1 MSGSTEEATI
11 NPDGSTSFTEDATDA
26 GFDKEGEESG
36 AEGAED
42 AAAET
47 VRKGTDPA
55 IYLALAF
62 IGAIIIYYFYY
73 TRNKKKQSEQESF
86 FFEMDGD
93 KFNIKLPAAV
103 DEYYDVKEKVEK
115 AGWEPGKKM
124 GAPDDAA
131 SAPGRA
137 LAQAL
142 MKRSI
147 ADIPL
152 VTHIQKESPGMNKLY
167 AQSMCSVKQWK
178 SYQAA
183 ESLISGEVEEVRAEA
198 DDIEPGWSQTIWR
211 QAMQYHNM
219 LKERHEKERKQRED
233 AAKNVVKQ
241 KQIQEEE
248 KKKPKLTPEEETRQ
262 RELAAEK
269 AADELIKSE
278 EREKEGKKAFAN
290 GGMKKGFLT
299 SKKK

>member
-93 KFNIKLPAAV
+93 KVGLWWFCN
-103 DEYYDVKEKVEK
+103 
-115 AGWEPGKKM
+115 
-124 GAPDDAA
+124 
-131 SAPGRA
+131 
-137 LAQAL
+137 
-142 MKRSI
+142 
-147 ADIPL
+147 
-152 VTHIQKESPGMNKLY
+152 SPMIG
-167 AQSMCSVKQWK
+167 
-178 SYQAA
+178 
-183 ESLISGEVEEVRAEA
+183 
-198 DDIEPGWSQTIWR
+198 
-211 QAMQYHNM
+211 H
-219 LKERHEKERKQRED
+219 HEI
-233 AAKNVVKQ
+233 V
-241 KQIQEEE
+241 
-248 KKKPKLTPEEETRQ
+248 
-262 RELAAEK
+262 
-269 AADELIKSE
+269 
-278 EREKEGKKAFAN
+278 
-290 GGMKKGFLT
+290 
-299 SKKK
+299 